1 MQLFLEQLR
10 NDVMAGR
17 ESWRIYAV
25 ATTAAVAV
33 TLAYLSL

>member
-1 MQLFLEQLR
+1 MQLFLEQLK

-17 ESWRIYAV
+17 ESWRVFAV
-25 ATTAAVAV
+25 MTSAAAAV